1 MFRMLDRKGVGL
13 AACNLVNYI
22 AVRTEHGVTTTVK
35 FSVQLDWCL
44 CFLGSV
50 STTQLNGTRSHCIA
64 SEEKR

>member
-13 AACNLVNYI
+13 TACNLVNYI
-22 AVRTEHGVTTTVK
+22 AVRTELGVTTTVK

-44 CFLGSV
+44 CFLGSI